1 MNHSMSGHGNP
12 DMTRRARRAERA
24 REQYFTSFWQEV
36 NRLLGRTGVRIE
48 DRDDCTSYICVWLL
62 GREDK
67 LVRAHTPARLAAV
80 CTSQRAVDFIRSM
93 VRQMPHAGY
102 DFSKN
107 EALLKFVSFDALV
120 DPDKDDSFTYEEII
134 GDGTTIADDVVSS
147 EIYQATLK
155 KVLDKMT
162 PVQQKVWTDVEI
174 NQMKVVKAAE
184 KHGLKREYAQRRL
197 GEARKIADEFRGDM

>member
-1 MNHSMSGHGNP
+1 MNQSTSGPGNP
-12 DMTRRARRAERA
+12 DTTRRARRAERA

-36 NRLLGRTGVRIE
+36 NRLLGRTGVRIQ

-62 GREDK
+62 GREDR
-67 LVRAHTPARLAAV
+67 LVRNCTPARLAAV

-93 VRQMPHAGY
+93 VRQTPNAGY
-102 DFSKN
+102 NFSKN
-107 EALLKFVSFDALV
+107 EARLKYVSFDAVV
-120 DPDKDDSFTYEEII
+120 DPDKDDSLTYEEII
-134 GDGTTIADDVVSS
+134 GDGTAIADDVVSS

-155 KVLDKMT
+155 KILDKMT

-174 NQMKVVKAAE
+174 NKMKVVKAAE

-197 GEARKIADEFRGDM
+197 GEARKIADEFRRDM